1 MATNHHTNETRS
13 LFFITVTSQTISVN
27 SKYIINHCVVLL
39 GCKFLW
45 KPRNARMQNAV
56 KHWWHI

>member
-27 SKYIINHCVVLL
+27 SKYIINHCCIAWLQI
-39 GCKFLW
+39 F
-45 KPRNARMQNAV
+45 V
-56 KHWWHI
+56 KAT